1 MTEMILSGDEVGEKL
16 LEGIN
21 LVADTVA
28 PTFGPQAKTVI
39 LQGNPPLVINDGVT
53 ITKYVRS
60 EDPYVQMGVQLVQD
74 LASKAQSKAGDG
86 TTTAC
91 ILARALCNELHKY
104 RSEKTIHEWRLHLT
118 EVRDDLLE
126 YLSESSIPV
135 EEEDIGKIATI
146 AANND
151 EQLGELIA
159 KVFMAVGRNG
169 VVSVEESLDLNTS
182 FEIKEGLELESGYIS
197 HLFANR
203 DNGDCVLENPLILS
217 TNKIIRK
224 FQDILPSLEYA
235 AQQGR
240 PLLVVCRGLQNIAL
254 QNILMNVAQG
264 RLDVG
269 VIETPNYGDSQL
281 DELKDLVAVVG
292 GSVYSDEGDD
302 DLRVVNGDTLG
313 EATKVIIDK
322 INTTIIGGKGGD
334 VEERIATLRKLYELG
349 TNEFVKESVSK
360 RISRLSGGIAVIRVG
375 AGSSVEMRDTK
386 ERLDDALNATK
397 AALDGGYI
405 VGGGLTLLKYGKK
418 WPSESDSDYRMGQTV
433 TSSPLM
439 TLLKNSESE
448 FVKDSALI
456 NRWTLQK
463 DWNGFNAKEVSIS
476 DLLVDGIID
485 PTLVTKSS
493 VSAAFSIAMMFLTT
507 EVAVKLE

>member
-1 MTEMILSGDEVGEKL
+1 VILNGKEVGEKL
-16 LEGIN
+16 LEGIS

-39 LQGNPPLVINDGVT
+39 LQGNPPVVINDGVT

-60 EDPYVQMGVQLVQD
+60 EDPYVQLGVQLVQD

-91 ILARALCNELHKY
+91 ILARALCKSLHEFRDD
-104 RSEKTIHEWRLHLT
+104 RSIHEWRTYLT
-118 EVRDDLLE
+118 GVRDGLLG
-126 YLSESSIPV
+126 YLDSRSIPV
-135 EEEDIGKIATI
+135 VDDDIQKIATI

-151 EQLGELIA
+151 EKLGELIA
-159 KVFMAVGRNG
+159 EVFKAVGRNG

-203 DNGDCVLENPLILS
+203 DNGD
-217 TNKIIRK
+217 KIIRK
-224 FQDILPSLEYA
+224 FQDILPACEYA
-235 AQQGR
+235 SQKGR
-240 PLLVVCRGLQNIAL
+240 PLLLVCRGLQNLAL
-254 QNILMNVAQG
+254 QNVLLNVAQG

-269 VIETPNYGDSQL
+269 VIETPNYGDAQL
-281 DELKDLVAVVG
+281 DELKDLIAVVG
-292 GSVYSDEGDD
+292 GKAYAEEADD
-302 DLRVVNGDTLG
+302 DLRIVNENTLG
-313 EATKVIIDK
+313 SCTKVVIDK
-322 INTTIIGGKGGD
+322 VKTTIIGGDGGEA
-334 VEERIATLRKLYELG
+334 VVERIEALRKLHELG
-349 TNEFVKESVSK
+349 TNDFVKESISK

-405 VGGGLTLLKYGKK
+405 VGGGLTLSQYHPYWFK
-418 WPSESDSDYRMGQTV
+418 EIHSDDFMSKDV
-433 TSSPLM
+433 LSAPIE
-439 TLLKNSESE
+439 TLLNNCEYELENKQVLTGWMEGGS
-448 FVKDSALI
+448 
-456 NRWTLQK
+456 Q
-463 DWNGFNAKEVSIS
+463 GFNAKTITIS
-476 DLLVDGIID
+476 NLLEDGIID

-507 EVAVKLE
+507 DVAVLLE

>member
-1 MTEMILSGDEVGEKL
+1 MILNGNEVGEKL
-16 LEGIN
+16 LEGIS

-39 LQGNPPLVINDGVT
+39 LQGNPPVVINDGVT

-60 EDPYVQMGVQLVQD
+60 EDPYVQLGVQLVQD

-91 ILARALCNELHKY
+91 ILARALCKSLHKFRDA
-104 RSEKTIHEWRLHLT
+104 RSIHEWRNYLT
-118 EVRDDLLE
+118 EVRDGLLG
-126 YLSESSIPV
+126 YLDSRSIPV
-135 EEEDIGKIATI
+135 ADDDIQKIATI

-151 EQLGELIA
+151 EKLGELIA
-159 KVFMAVGRNG
+159 EVFKAVGRNG

-217 TNKIIRK
+217 TNKIVRK
-224 FQDILPSLEYA
+224 FQDILPACEYA
-235 AQQGR
+235 SQKGR
-240 PLLVVCRGLQNIAL
+240 PLLLVCRGLQNLAL
-254 QNILMNVAQG
+254 QNVLLNVAQG

-269 VIETPNYGDSQL
+269 VIETPNYGDAQL
-281 DELKDLVAVVG
+281 DELKDLIAVVG
-292 GSVYSDEGDD
+292 GKAYAEEADD
-302 DLRVVNGDTLG
+302 DLRIVNENTLG
-313 EATKVIIDK
+313 SCTKVVIDK
-322 INTTIIGGKGGD
+322 VKTTIIGGDGGEA
-334 VEERIATLRKLYELG
+334 VIERIEALRKLHELG
-349 TNEFVKESVSK
+349 TNDFVKESISK

-405 VGGGLTLLKYGKK
+405 VGGGLTILKFQQH
-418 WPSESDSDYRMGQTV
+418 WPQEKNIDHEMSMA
-433 TSSPLM
+433 
-439 TLLKNSESE
+439 TLLSPIDTLMGNSEFPLAE
-448 FVKDSALI
+448 YDIVI
-456 NRWTLQK
+456 NRWIEDKEGWQ
-463 DWNGFNAKEVSIS
+463 GFNAKEVAVS
-476 DLLVDGIID
+476 DLLIDGIID

-507 EVAVKLE
+507 DVAVLLE

>member
-1 MTEMILSGDEVGEKL
+1 VILNGKEVGEKL
-16 LEGIN
+16 LEGIS

-39 LQGNPPLVINDGVT
+39 LQGNPPVVINDGVT

-60 EDPYVQMGVQLVQD
+60 EDPYAQLGVQLVQD

-91 ILARALCNELHKY
+91 ILARALCKSLHEFRDA
-104 RSEKTIHEWRLHLT
+104 RSIHEWRTYLT
-118 EVRDDLLE
+118 DVRDGLLS
-126 YLSESSIPV
+126 YLDDSSIPV
-135 EEEDIGKIATI
+135 TDDDIQKIATI

-151 EQLGELIA
+151 EKLGELIA
-159 KVFMAVGRNG
+159 EVFKAVGRNG

-224 FQDILPSLEYA
+224 FQDILPACEYA
-235 AQQGR
+235 SQKGR
-240 PLLVVCRGLQNIAL
+240 PLLLVCRGLQNMAL
-254 QNILMNVAQG
+254 QNVLLNVAQG

-269 VIETPNYGDSQL
+269 VIETPNYGDAQL
-281 DELKDLVAVVG
+281 DELKDLIAVVG
-292 GSVYSDEGDD
+292 GKAYSDEADD
-302 DLRVVNGDTLG
+302 DLRIVNENTLG
-313 EATKVIIDK
+313 SCSKVVIDK
-322 INTTIIGGKGGD
+322 VKTTIVGGNGGEA
-334 VEERIATLRKLYELG
+334 VVERIEALRKLHELG
-349 TNEFVKESVSK
+349 TNEFVKESISK

-405 VGGGLTLLKYGKK
+405 VGGGLTILKFQTH
-418 WPSESDSDYRMGQTV
+418 WPQEKPVDYRM
-433 TSSPLM
+433 SM
-439 TLLKNSESE
+439 ATLLSPIDTLMGNSEFPLAE
-448 FVKDSALI
+448 YDIVI
-456 NRWTLQK
+456 NRWIEDKEGWQ
-463 DWNGFNAKEVSIS
+463 GFNAKEVTIS
-476 DLLVDGIID
+476 DLLIDGIID

-507 EVAVKLE
+507 DVAVLLE